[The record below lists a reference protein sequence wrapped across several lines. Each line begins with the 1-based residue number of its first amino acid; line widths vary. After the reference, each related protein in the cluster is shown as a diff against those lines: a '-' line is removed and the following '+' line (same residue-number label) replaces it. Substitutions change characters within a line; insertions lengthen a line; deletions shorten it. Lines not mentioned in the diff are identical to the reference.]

1 MLSTM
6 NAETE
11 AETEKKTAE
20 KTTEKTAEK
29 VTETTARKPARRRKP
44 PKLKDLTSQA
54 LNCLSAMITDET
66 AKPSDRLNAV
76 KTVLDYAGKV
86 PDGESS
92 STLKV
97 IFESIDPDY
106 TE

>member
-11 AETEKKTAE
+11 AGTAE
-20 KTTEKTAEK
+20 KAAEK
-29 VTETTARKPARRRKP
+29 SDARKPARRRKP

-97 IFESIDPDY
+97 IFESIDPNY

>member
-1 MLSTM
+1 MV
-6 NAETE
+6 
-11 AETEKKTAE
+11 TEKP
-20 KTTEKTAEK
+20 
-29 VTETTARKPARRRKP
+29 VRKPAARRKP
-44 PKLKDLTSQA
+44 PKLKDLTAQA
-54 LNCLSAMITDET
+54 LICLSAMIADET
-66 AKPSDRLNAV
+66 AKPSDRLSAV

-106 TE
+106 AE